1 MTVILSSL
9 YTLRGKRNEERT
21 DAHGFTQDPAVRFH
35 LHGPEADHH
44 CCHGGHRHHPHVHR
58 VPGFIKLDFSELP
71 ALLTSFALGP
81 WYGAL
86 VCLLK
91 NLIHL
96 PVTSSSGVGELA
108 NFLIGVCFVIPTG
121 YIYQFHKSR
130 KGALIG
136 SLVGAVIMAVV
147 SFPINY
153 FIVYPFYTNFMPM
166 EAIVGAYQAILP
178 SIKGLSDALLIFNVP
193 FTFVKGMIDVV
204 ITFLV
209 YKRLSPIIKGTN
221 SKKQAPDV

>member
-1 MTVILSSL
+1 MEKKQTIS
-9 YTLRGKRNEERT
+9 TKRIVLAALMAALTIVGSAIRVT
-21 DAHGFTQDPAVRFH
+21 MPIDIAGTTSFH
-35 LHGPEADHH
+35 LGNSK
-44 CCHGGHRHHPHVHR
+44 C
-58 VPGFIKLDFSELP
+58 
-71 ALLTSFALGP
+71 ALSGILLGP

-91 NLIHL
+91 NLIHR

-121 YIYQFHKSR
+121 YIYKFHKTR
-130 KGALIG
+130 KGALVG
-136 SLVGAVIMAVV
+136 SLVGAVIMAAI

-153 FIVYPFYTNFMPM
+153 FIVYPFYTNFMPI
-166 EAIVGAYQAILP
+166 EAIVGAYQTILP
-178 SIKGLSDALLIFNVP
+178 SIKGLGDALLIFNVP

-221 SKKQAPDV
+221 STKQTPDV

>member
-1 MTVILSSL
+1 MASPKTQQTGSTSMVRKLTTTAVMAAIATILM
-9 YTLRGKRNEERT
+9 YIE
-21 DAHGFTQDPAVRFH
+21 FPIPVMPAFV
-35 LHGPEADHH
+35 
-44 CCHGGHRHHPHVHR
+44 
-58 VPGFIKLDFSELP
+58 KLDFSELP

-108 NFLIGVCFVIPTG
+108 NFLIGIFFVIPAG
-121 YIYQFHKSR
+121 AIYQKLKSR

-136 SLVGAVIMAVV
+136 SLLGALIMAAA

-166 EAIVGAYQAILP
+166 EGIIGAYQAIRPGVNGLLECLITFNMP
-178 SIKGLSDALLIFNVP
+178 FTFIKGLIDAILCFLI
-193 FTFVKGMIDVV
+193 
-204 ITFLV
+204 
-209 YKRLSPIIKGTN
+209 YKPLSPILHGRKR
-221 SKKQAPDV
+221 S

>member
-1 MTVILSSL
+1 MAAIATILM
-9 YTLRGKRNEERT
+9 YIE
-21 DAHGFTQDPAVRFH
+21 FPI
-35 LHGPEADHH
+35 PIM
-44 CCHGGHRHHPHVHR
+44 
-58 VPGFIKLDFSELP
+58 PGFIKLDFSELP

-108 NFLIGVCFVIPTG
+108 NFLIGICFVIPAG
-121 YIYQFHKSR
+121 LVYQSHKSR
-130 KGALIG
+130 KGALSG
-136 SLVGAVIMAVV
+136 SIIGAVVMAVI

-221 SKKQAPDV
+221 SKKQTPEV

>member
-1 MTVILSSL
+1 MASPRTNQPGVSTARKLTTTAIMAAIATILM
-9 YTLRGKRNEERT
+9 YVE
-21 DAHGFTQDPAVRFH
+21 FPIPVM
-35 LHGPEADHH
+35 
-44 CCHGGHRHHPHVHR
+44 
-58 VPGFIKLDFSELP
+58 PGFIKLDFSELP

-96 PVTSSSGVGELA
+96 PVTQTSGVGELA
-108 NFLIGVCFVIPTG
+108 NFLIGIFFVIPAG
-121 YIYQFHKSR
+121 FIYRKVKTR

-136 SLVGAVIMAVV
+136 SLAGALIMALI

-166 EAIVGAYQAILP
+166 EAIIGAYQAIYHG
-178 SIKGLSDALLIFNVP
+178 IKGLADALLIFNVP
-193 FTFVKGMIDVV
+193 FTFCKGIIDVL
-204 ITFLV
+204 ITFLI
-209 YKRLSPIIKGTN
+209 YKRISPVIKGT
-221 SKKQAPDV
+221 SSRKQTTAE